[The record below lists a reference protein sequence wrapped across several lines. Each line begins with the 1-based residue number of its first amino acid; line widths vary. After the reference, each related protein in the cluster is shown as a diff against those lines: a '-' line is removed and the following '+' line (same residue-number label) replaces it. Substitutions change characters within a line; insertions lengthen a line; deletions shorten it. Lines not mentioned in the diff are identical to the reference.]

1 MDDTTRPQKRSWDR
15 PDGTSF
21 DDWMKS
27 RVARVSDRPYD
38 SIRNIAGRRSALSV
52 RVARALLRIPT

>member
-1 MDDTTRPQKRSWDR
+1 MDDTTRPQKHSWDR

-27 RVARVSDRPYD
+27 RVARVSDRHYD
-38 SIRNIAGRRSALSV
+38 WNAL
-52 RVARALLRIPT
+52 